1 MNFDFTEAEQA
12 FADEVRRFLCANPPE
27 TFPVDGMDA
36 GYGSG
41 ANSRAFMK
49 ALGAQG
55 WLSMCWPMTLGGREQ
70 PMFLKLVLL
79 EELALAGAPFGPLAG
94 VWQTADAI
102 IELGTERLRR
112 ELLPAIARGEAT
124 FWQGYSEPDAGSDLL
139 ALKTE
144 ARRVGDHWV
153 IRGHKIWSSHAGI
166 ASHGLV
172 FARTSREARRS
183 RGFSM
188 FVVANG
194 TPGMDIRPIRSMTGE
209 IYHHEVFL
217 DDVRVSAELMLGA
230 PGEGF
235 QALLNGLDAD
245 RFWGRFYKAPALTR
259 VLRQLVDYANTT
271 QVGGALLAH
280 DPHVRRRLAAIAAD
294 IAALR
299 LIFYRAG
306 CLIREGAPLTYE
318 TAMAKVYA
326 DETGQKLARLGMDL
340 LGVWGPLREGSRWA
354 KLNGQISHLYQ
365 TTLGHTIAGGTA
377 EILRT
382 TVAVRGLGL
391 PAEPKVAAE
400 SKAR

>member
-1 MNFDFTEAEQA
+1 
-12 FADEVRRFLCANPPE
+12 
-27 TFPVDGMDA
+27 
-36 GYGSG
+36 
-41 ANSRAFMK
+41 
-49 ALGAQG
+49 
-55 WLSMCWPMTLGGREQ
+55 
-70 PMFLKLVLL
+70 
-79 EELALAGAPFGPLAG
+79 
-94 VWQTADAI
+94 
-102 IELGTERLRR
+102 
-112 ELLPAIARGEAT
+112 
-124 FWQGYSEPDAGSDLL
+124 
-139 ALKTE
+139 
-144 ARRVGDHWV
+144 V

-209 IYHHEVFL
+209 VYHHEVFL
-217 DDVRVSAELMLGA
+217 DDVRVSADLMLGP

-245 RFWGRFYKAPALTR
+245 RFWGRFYKAPALAR
-259 VLRQLVDYANTT
+259 VLGQLVDYANTT
-271 QVGGALLAH
+271 LVGGAPLAR
-280 DPHVRRRLAAIAAD
+280 DPFVRRRLAAIAAD

-306 CLIREGAPLTYE
+306 CLIRDGAPLTYE

-340 LGVWGPLREGSRWA
+340 LGLWGPLREGSRWA
-354 KLNGQISHLYQ
+354 KLGGQISHLYQ

-377 EILRT
+377 EVLRT

-391 PAEPKVAAE
+391 AAEPKIAVE